1 MASRKHRF
9 LMALII
15 LAFFAGTLVL
25 SRHRPIDGDEG
36 YYATAARLVSEGQTP
51 YLDFFY
57 PQMPLLPYL
66 YAPIYKMVGSSLA
79 NMRLFSVAIGALALF
94 LWGLILQRRWPERP
108 WVVFGGLA
116 LVAMNP
122 YFLSWNVTVK
132 TFALTNLS
140 VFATLWALDRG
151 LQSRRWSWF
160 VLAGA
165 AAGLGVG
172 VRLLY
177 LPWAGALALVLAWLG
192 MRGMEKRFRPGR
204 MVAYVGGMLAGLV
217 PSVVFFVLD
226 PDRFFFNNLRYHQL
240 RFSSLDRS
248 GAADGVQALVAL
260 QVLGKTL
267 FLNPFMFFQLVL
279 VGFGVDWTRRNP
291 DSPLRPLMIL
301 SGVGAVAHT
310 AACLFPDP
318 VYEQYFTSP
327 LTPLLAP
334 LVVAG
339 LMRLTELVKRPAAV
353 VTVVLCLAA
362 ALSVVDLQ
370 VRKTGMDWKEVWSFE
385 HLAKVSAAIED
396 RTEPDDMVMAF
407 WPGYVF
413 ETGRQYLPGL
423 ENHFALGV
431 SEKMTVDEKV
441 HYHVVG
447 KELVLKAFDLQ
458 YPDVV
463 VLGAWMYELN
473 TTIDQRHLPLI
484 LEELEA
490 KYQLQE
496 YYGETKI
503 MSRKSIVGSGL
514 SCR

>member
-1 MASRKHRF
+1 MTSRQHRF
-9 LMALII
+9 LIALII
-15 LAFFAGTLVL
+15 LAFFAGTLML

-36 YYATAARLVSEGQTP
+36 YYATAARLVSEGHTP

-66 YAPIYKMVGSSLA
+66 YAPIYKMAGSSLA
-79 NMRLFSVAIGALALF
+79 NMRLFSVAVGVLSLF
-94 LWGLILQRRWPERP
+94 LWGLILQRRWPWRP
-108 WVVFGGLA
+108 AIVLGGLV
-116 LVAMNP
+116 LVAVNP

-132 TFALTNLS
+132 TYALTNLA

-160 VLAGA
+160 LLAGVT
-165 AAGLGVG
+165 AGLGVG

-177 LPWAGALALVLAWLG
+177 LPWAGMLALTLAWFGL
-192 MRGMEKRFRPGR
+192 RGTGKKLRPDK
-204 MVAYVGGMLAGLV
+204 MVAYLGGMLVGLA
-217 PSVVFFVLD
+217 PSALFFALD

-240 RFSSLDRS
+240 RFSSLEQPAS
-248 GAADGVQALVAL
+248 AGGFQVLVAL
-260 QVLGKTL
+260 QVLAETL

-279 VGFGVDWTRRNP
+279 VGLGIDWTRRNP
-291 DSPLRPLMIL
+291 DNPLRPLMIL
-301 SGVGAVAHT
+301 SGMGAVAHT
-310 AACLFPDP
+310 VACLFPDP
-318 VYEQYFTSP
+318 VYEQYFTNP

-339 LMRLTELVKRPAAV
+339 LGRLTELVKRPATV
-353 VTVVLCLAA
+353 VTVVLGLAA
-362 ALSVVDLQ
+362 VLSVVDLQ

-385 HLAKVSAAIED
+385 HLAKVSAAIEAH
-396 RTEPDDMVMAF
+396 TEQQDMVMAF

-431 SEKMTVDEKV
+431 SEKLTLDQKV
-441 HYHVVG
+441 HYHVAG
-447 KELVLKAFDLQ
+447 KELVLKAFDYQ
-458 YPDVV
+458 YADVV

-473 TTIDQRHLPLI
+473 TTIDQRHLPII

-490 KYQLQE
+490 KYQIE
-496 YYGETKI
+496 EFYGETKI
-503 MSRKSIVGSGL
+503 LTRKSVPDGDQ
-514 SCR
+514 

>member
-1 MASRKHRF
+1 MTSRQHRF
-9 LMALII
+9 LILLII

-66 YAPIYKMVGSSLA
+66 YAPVYKLAGSSLVG
-79 NMRLFSVAIGALALF
+79 MRLFSVLLGALSLV

-108 WVVFGGLA
+108 AIVLGGLA

-177 LPWAGALALVLAWLG
+177 LPWAGMLALALVWLG
-192 MRGMEKRFRPGR
+192 MRGMEKRLRPGR
-204 MVAYVGGMLAGLV
+204 MVAYIGGMLVGLV
-217 PSVVFFVLD
+217 PSAVFFALD
-226 PDRFFFNNLRYHQL
+226 PDRFFFNNFSYHQL
-240 RFSSLDRS
+240 RFSSLGRA
-248 GAADGVQALVAL
+248 GTADGVQAWVAL
-260 QVLGKTL
+260 QVLGKAL

-291 DSPLRPLMIL
+291 DSSLRPLMII
-301 SGVGAVAHT
+301 SSVGAVAHT
-310 AACLFPDP
+310 VTCLFPDP
-318 VYEQYFTSP
+318 VYEQYFTGP

-339 LMRLTELVKRPAAV
+339 LVRLTELVKRPAVV
-353 VTVVLCLAA
+353 VTVVLCLGAM
-362 ALSVVDLQ
+362 LSAVDLQ
-370 VRKTGMDWKEVWSFE
+370 VHKTGMNWKEVWSFE
-385 HLAKVSAAIED
+385 HLAKVSTAIEA
-396 RTEPDDMVMAF
+396 RTEPEDIVLAF

-431 SEKMTVDEKV
+431 SEKLTVDEKV
-441 HYHVVG
+441 HYHVAG

-463 VLGAWMYELN
+463 VLGAWMHELN
-473 TTIDQRHLPLI
+473 TTIDQRHLPII

-490 KYQLQE
+490 KYQLEE
-496 YYGETKI
+496 YYGETRI
-503 MSRKSIVGSGL
+503 LSRKPVPGSGL

>member
-1 MASRKHRF
+1 MASRKNRI

-66 YAPIYKMVGSSLA
+66 YAPVYKLVGSSLA
-79 NMRLFSVAIGALALF
+79 GMRLFSVAIGALSLF
-94 LWGLILQRRWPERP
+94 LWGLILQRRWPDRP
-108 WVVFGGLA
+108 WVVLGGLA

-151 LQSRRWSWF
+151 LQSSRRSWF

-177 LPWAGALALVLAWLG
+177 LPWAGTLVLVLAWLG
-192 MRGMEKRFRPGR
+192 MRGMKKNLRPGK
-204 MVAYVGGMLAGLV
+204 MIAYLGGMLAGLT
-217 PSVVFFVLD
+217 PSVVFFILD

-240 RFSSLDRS
+240 RFSSVDRA
-248 GAADGVQALVAL
+248 GGADGIQALVAL
-260 QVLGKTL
+260 QVLGETL
-267 FLNPFMFFQLVL
+267 FTNPFMFFQLVL
-279 VGFGVDWTRRNP
+279 VGLGVDWTRRNP

-301 SGVGAVAHT
+301 SGVGAVVHMV
-310 AACLFPDP
+310 ACLFPDP
-318 VYEQYFTSP
+318 VHEQYFTSP

-339 LMRLTELVKRPAAV
+339 LLRLTEMLKRPAAV

-362 ALSVVDLQ
+362 ALSAVDLQ

-385 HLAKVSAAIED
+385 HLAKVSTAIEG
-396 RTEPDDMVMAF
+396 RTEPEDMVMAF

-423 ENHFALGV
+423 ENQFALGV
-431 SEKMTVDEKV
+431 SEKLTMDEKV
-441 HYHVVG
+441 HYHVAG

-463 VLGAWMYELN
+463 VLGAWMHELN
-473 TTIDQRHLPLI
+473 TTIDQRHLPII
-484 LEELEA
+484 LEELET
-490 KYQLQE
+490 KYQLEE

-503 MSRKSIVGSGL
+503 LTRKSVPDDDK
-514 SCR
+514 

>member
-1 MASRKHRF
+1 MTSRKNRF

-15 LAFFAGTLVL
+15 LAFFAGTFVL

-36 YYATAARLVSEGQTP
+36 YYATAARLVSEGQAP

-57 PQMPLLPYL
+57 PQMPLLPYF
-66 YAPIYKMVGSSLA
+66 YAPVYKLVGSSLA
-79 NMRLFSVAIGALALF
+79 NMRLFSVLIGALSLF

-108 WVVFGGLA
+108 AIVLGGLA

-132 TFALTNLS
+132 TFALTNLA

-151 LQSRRWSWF
+151 LQSRRRSWF

-177 LPWAGALALVLAWLG
+177 LPWAVTLVLVLAWLG
-192 MRGMEKRFRPGR
+192 KRGLEKNLRLDR
-204 MVAYVGGMLAGLV
+204 MFAYLGGMLAGLA

-240 RFSSLDRS
+240 RFSSLERS

-260 QVLGKTL
+260 QVLGETL
-267 FLNPFMFFQLVL
+267 FLNPFMLFQLVL
-279 VGFGVDWTRRNP
+279 VGFGVDWTRRNS

-301 SGVGAVAHT
+301 SGVGAVVHT
-310 AACLFPDP
+310 VACLFPDP

-334 LVVAG
+334 LAVAG
-339 LMRLTELVKRPAAV
+339 LLRLTELIKKPMAV

-362 ALSVVDLQ
+362 ALSAVDLQ

-385 HLAKVSAAIED
+385 HLAKVSTAIEG
-396 RTEPDDMVMAF
+396 RTEPEDMVMAF

-423 ENHFALGV
+423 ENQFALGV

-441 HYHVVG
+441 HYHVAG

-463 VLGAWMYELN
+463 VLGAWMHELN
-473 TTIDQRHLPLI
+473 TTIDQRHLPII
-484 LEELEA
+484 LEELDA
-490 KYQLQE
+490 KYELQE

-503 MSRKSIVGSGL
+503 LSRRPIVGSGL